1 MALVIAEKLQK
12 VDMGRRPQ
20 LEALTIKTISN
31 NKAKDPTV
39 KFMVKSFRQQHISST
54 LETNRLSIRDNKT
67 NY

>member
-1 MALVIAEKLQK
+1 MALEIAEKQQK

-31 NKAKDPTV
+31 NNVKDPTV